1 LSKNV
6 TFHIGLGKTGSTYLQ
21 QEFFPK
27 LQGIEYIP
35 SRKYHKIFEI
45 LENSPDGNYFISR
58 EFDQQ
63 MESEC
68 IKIAEHYPDANIIMV
83 LRPPASWI
91 ASQYRRFAKNGI
103 HATFQEFF
111 DIENDA
117 GLWKQK
123 EVMFSRNIEILER
136 LFNKKPLV
144 LFHEDLK
151 KDPHAF
157 LGQIAAFAGPTY
169 DPNAISLAPV
179 HKSHSEK
186 RLKMMRKYGHR
197 FLPREQKYSAN
208 YVVHK
213 LQWRWKQIKVH
224 TLMALSAFFPDS
236 HFDDIELIPQDQLD
250 KIKEVF
256 KDDYAQCKA
265 WAAQNNP
272 PANPGTPSE

>member
-1 LSKNV
+1 MNKTV

-21 QEFFPK
+21 HEFFPK
-27 LQGIEYIP
+27 LKGITYIP
-35 SRKYHKIFEI
+35 SRKYHRIFEI
-45 LENSPDGNYFISR
+45 LDSLPEGNYFVSR

-63 MESEC
+63 LEREC
-68 IKIAEHYPDANIIMV
+68 TKIAEHYPDANIIMV

-103 HATFQEFF
+103 HETFREFF

-117 GLWKQK
+117 GRWKQK
-123 EVMFSRNIEILER
+123 ELYFSHHIAFLEKI
-136 LFNKKPLV
+136 FNKKPLV

-157 LGQIAAFAGPTY
+157 LKKMADFAGATY
-169 DPNAISLAPV
+169 DPDSISLAPV

-186 RLKMMRKYGHR
+186 RLKMMRKYGYR
-197 FLPREQKYSAN
+197 FLPKEQKYSKN
-208 YVVHK
+208 YMLHK

-224 TLMALSAFFPDS
+224 SLMAASALFSDS
-236 HFDDIELIPQDQLD
+236 HFDDVELIPKDQLD
-250 KIKEVF
+250 KIAEHF
-256 KDDYAQCKA
+256 KSDYEKCKA

-272 PANPGTPSE
+272 A

>member
-1 LSKNV
+1 MSKNV

-21 QEFFPK
+21 HEFFPK
-27 LQGIEYIP
+27 LKGVEYIP

-45 LENSPDGNYFISR
+45 LEHKPDGNYFVSR

-63 MESEC
+63 LESEC
-68 IKIAEHYPDANIIMV
+68 TKIAEHYPDANIIMV

-117 GLWKQK
+117 GRWKQK
-123 EVMFSRNIEILER
+123 ELLFSRNIEILER

-151 KDPHAF
+151 KDPHTFMKKMAD
-157 LGQIAAFAGPTY
+157 FAGATY
-169 DPNAISLAPV
+169 DEADISLDPV

-186 RLKMMRKYGHR
+186 RLKMMRKYGHKFVPEGR
-197 FLPREQKYSAN
+197 KYSDN
-208 YVVHK
+208 YVIHK

-224 TLMALSAFFPDS
+224 SLMALSALFPES
-236 HFDDIELIPQDQLD
+236 HFDDIELIPKDQLD
-250 KIKEVF
+250 KIAETF
-256 KDDYAQCKA
+256 AEDYAKCKA
-265 WAAQNNP
+265 WAEANNP
-272 PANPGTPSE
+272 V